1 MITTTTMRTVLNDND
16 DDDYDRDNDNDT
28 DDDESDDDDDDDY
41 DNDDDEAHDGEI
53 MKSFTR
59 MIRFTTITAFRR

>member
-16 DDDYDRDNDNDT
+16 DDDYDRDNDNDA
-28 DDDESDDDDDDDY
+28 DDDQSDDDDDDY
-41 DNDDDEAHDGEI
+41 DNDDDEANDGEI

-59 MIRFTTITAFRR
+59 MIMFTTITAFRR